1 MKKPK
6 KKGYHGF
13 QKAGI
18 RLSEDTLPDIVTHS
32 SENELPLLYACHM
45 FDRAHLVML
54 AEENIIPRKDA
65 ALMLAA
71 LREMEEEG
79 IEKVRLEVGGGIH
92 SGEHYLIN
100 RLSEDVGGRI
110 HLGRSSGDL
119 DKVAER
125 IKQRDELLKI
135 MDAVNEFR
143 EVVLRVAELNLE
155 TVMPGYTHGQHA
167 QPTTFGHY
175 LLAWAAVLSRDFKR
189 LESLYHRINT
199 SPAGA
204 AIMTGTNFPVNRH
217 RTSDL
222 LGFENPCENTL
233 DAIHST
239 DDLLEVFAVI
249 ALLHA
254 SLAKWA
260 EDLILWSG
268 NEIKMVELPDRFCG
282 TSSILVQKKNPYAL
296 EHIRGAAAE
305 TIGGLMTSFFGEKG
319 TTGLSIFSR
328 KFHSHQALLRSFRNI
343 LRDLRW
349 MIGLLPALKLDREL
363 MAQRAGAFWAQATD
377 IAGAIVRDKG
387 YSWRTAHQ
395 IAGILVRLSHERG
408 IKPID
413 VNSSLLDEAALAY
426 MGKPIGLSEE
436 SLHKSLDPLEFVKGR
451 TLYGGPAP
459 EESQK
464 RIANFSRNLE
474 GDRETAAV
482 IRQRIEDAKDKL
494 ERAVDNIIDSTTH
507 PSDSG

>member
-1 MKKPK
+1 MKQPK
-6 KKGYHGF
+6 NESYHGF
-13 QKAGI
+13 QRAGI
-18 RLSEDTLPDIVTHS
+18 RLSKDPLPDIVTHS

-45 FDRAHLVML
+45 FDKAHLVML
-54 AEENIIPRKDA
+54 AEESIIPRKDA

-71 LREMEEEG
+71 LRDMEQDG
-79 IEKVRLEVGGGIH
+79 IEKVRLEVGGGVH

-100 RLSEDVGGRI
+100 TLSEDIGGRI

-125 IKQRDELLKI
+125 IKQRDELLNL

-143 EVVLRVAELNLE
+143 EVVLKVAGVNVE

-175 LLAWAAVLSRDFKR
+175 LLAWAAVLSRDFQR
-189 LESLYHRINT
+189 LESVFHRVNR

-217 RTSDL
+217 RTAEL
-222 LGFENPCENTL
+222 LGFENPSENTL
-233 DAIHST
+233 DAIHNT
-239 DDLLEVFAVI
+239 DDLIEVFSMV
-249 ALLHA
+249 ALLHT
-254 SLAKWA
+254 SIAKWA

-305 TIGGLMTSFFGEKG
+305 TVGGLMTSFFGEKG
-319 TTGLSIFSR
+319 PTGLSVFSR
-328 KFHSHQALLRSFRNI
+328 KFHSYQALSRSLGNL

-349 MIGLLPALKLDREL
+349 MTGLVPALKLDKAL
-363 MAQRAGAFWAQATD
+363 MGQRAGAFWAQATD
-377 IAGAIVRDKG
+377 IAGAMVRDKG
-387 YSWRTAHQ
+387 CSWRTAHQ
-395 IAGILVRLSHERG
+395 ISGILVRRCLERG
-408 IKPID
+408 VKPHE
-413 VNSSLLDEAALAY
+413 VTGAMLDEASVEY
-426 MGKPIGLSEE
+426 MGEPIGISEE
-436 SLHKSLDPLEFVKGR
+436 SLRKSLDPLEFVRGR

-459 EESQK
+459 EESRK
-464 RIANFSRNLE
+464 RIEAHSGNLE
-474 GDRETAAV
+474 RDREAV
-482 IRQRIEDAKDKL
+482 AEMRRHIEEAGGKL
-494 ERAVDNIIDSTTH
+494 ERAIDDIIDSTTNR
-507 PSDSG
+507 SDSG